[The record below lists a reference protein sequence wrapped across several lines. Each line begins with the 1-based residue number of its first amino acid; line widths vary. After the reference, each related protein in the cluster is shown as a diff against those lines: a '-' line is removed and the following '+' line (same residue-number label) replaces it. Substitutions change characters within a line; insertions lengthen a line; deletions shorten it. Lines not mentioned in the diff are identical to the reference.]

1 MSDFVE
7 KADRLSR
14 RRVRVLNVL
23 MIFFALQSAR
33 SPVDLPF
40 RTVDSVGHLGWL
52 VMALVLMLVLS
63 TGGMWL
69 RDPAVRALAND
80 DVTRA
85 NRADAMEWG
94 FTGAISVAI
103 AGAVIASFTAM
114 PALFALRM
122 VILVGL
128 FVAVMRFVRL
138 ERAALG

>member
-1 MSDFVE
+1 MSDSVE

-14 RRVRVLNVL
+14 RRVRVLNVV

-40 RTVDSVGHLGWL
+40 RNVDHFAHFAWL
-52 VMALVLMLVLS
+52 AMALVLMLVLS

-94 FTGAISVAI
+94 FTAAISVAI

-128 FVAVMRFVRL
+128 FVAVMRFVGL